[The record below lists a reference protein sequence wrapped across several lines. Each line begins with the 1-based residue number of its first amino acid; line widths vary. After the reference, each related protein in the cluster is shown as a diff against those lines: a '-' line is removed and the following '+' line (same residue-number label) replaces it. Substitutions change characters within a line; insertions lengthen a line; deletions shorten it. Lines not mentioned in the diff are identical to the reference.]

1 MGYLH
6 FGHMIPT
13 WFSDDYI
20 QYTTSLLDYEIMQS
34 SIYVLYN
41 IYIYII
47 IYVYNK
53 SINTYIYIYYV
64 CIYI

>member
-20 QYTTSLLDYEIMQS
+20 QYTTSLLDFEIMQS

-41 IYIYII
+41 IYIY
-47 IYVYNK
+47 VYK
-53 SINTYIYIYYV
+53 YTYIYM
-64 CIYI
+64 YI

>member
-41 IYIYII
+41 IYMSINIYI
-47 IYVYNK
+47 
-53 SINTYIYIYYV
+53 
-64 CIYI
+64 